1 MTLSFDGPVLV
12 PVANPE
18 DGERTATALAPHLTD
33 SSRVIVVNVIEKAGG
48 APDKA
53 SVEQLE
59 EYAAEIFERARPPL
73 EATAAT
79 VETEILYG
87 TDVVERIFSEATD
100 RDVDAVAFVPREGKR
115 LTDLLT
121 GDLSRRMV
129 KEASV
134 PVVALPQEQS

>member
-18 DGERTATALAPHLTD
+18 DGERTARALGPHLTE
-33 SSRVIVVNVIEKAGG
+33 STRVVFVNVIEKAGG

-53 SVEQLE
+53 SVEQRE
-59 EYAAEIFERARPPL
+59 EYAAEIFDRARESL
-73 EATAAT
+73 AAGDAT

-87 TDVVERIFSEATD
+87 TDVVERIFTEAAD
-100 RDVDAVAFVPREGKR
+100 RDADAVVFVPREGKR
-115 LTDLLT
+115 LTDLLS
-121 GDLSRRMV
+121 GDLTRRLV

-134 PVVALPQEQS
+134 PVVALPQES